1 MKDQLRRVHAVTTGV
16 LGLDPLAA
24 LRSVRGVP
32 RFLATVK
39 KYRSMERDGPFAMS
53 ARNLH
58 PILSDFGAGAGQARG
73 HYFFQ
78 DLWAAQ
84 KIFQRRPTLHLD
96 IGSRIDGFIAHLL
109 TFMSVTVLDVRPL
122 GSNVEGLTF
131 VQGDATSLRG
141 FGDGSVDS
149 ISSLHAIEHFG
160 LGRYGDPI
168 DPDGWQKAL
177 LSLQRVLRVGGRLYV
192 SVPAGG
198 ERLCFNAHRIF
209 SPRRII
215 DTLADL
221 KLVSFSGVDDDGAF
235 LKSPTFDE
243 LEACVYGCALFEF
256 TK

>member
-1 MKDQLRRVHAVTTGV
+1 MR
-16 LGLDPLAA
+16 
-24 LRSVRGVP
+24 
-32 RFLATVK
+32 
-39 KYRSMERDGPFAMS
+39 KYHSMERDGPFAIS
-53 ARNLH
+53 ARNVH
-58 PILSDFGAGAGQARG
+58 PILSDFDARAGQARG

-96 IGSRIDGFIAHLL
+96 VGSRIDGFIAHLL
-109 TFMSVTVLDVRPL
+109 TFMSVTILDVRPL
-122 GSNVEGLTF
+122 ESNVAGLTF

-149 ISSLHAIEHFG
+149 LSSLHAIEHFG

-168 DPDGWQKAL
+168 DPDGWHKAL

-192 SVPAGG
+192 AVPAGR

-235 LKSPTFDE
+235 LKSPTFDD
-243 LEACVYGCALFEF
+243 LEACVYGCGLFEF